1 MVLGVKMTDYE
12 IAPGLYL
19 GSEYGDLNRKIK
31 ELMGQL
37 YLGNNETLNE
47 IKKLAHQ
54 RNALL
59 KGSPE

>member
-1 MVLGVKMTDYE
+1 MNKHE

-19 GSEYGDLNRKIK
+19 GSEYGDLSRKIK
-31 ELMGQL
+31 KLMGQL

-54 RNALL
+54 RSALL
-59 KGSPE
+59 KGSPK

>member
-1 MVLGVKMTDYE
+1 MLCTKMNKHE

-31 ELMGQL
+31 KLMGQL

-54 RNALL
+54 RSALL
-59 KGSPE
+59 KGSPK

>member
-1 MVLGVKMTDYE
+1 MNKHE

-19 GSEYGDLNRKIK
+19 GSEYGDLSRKIK

-37 YLGNNETLNE
+37 YLGNDEALNE
-47 IKKLAHQ
+47 IKELAHQ

-59 KGSPE
+59 KGSPERNENG